1 MKLFSRSITG
11 LAGGILVLGA
21 LATISYLSALGN
33 QQGGGAMGMAG
44 GGIAM
49 MAGGMGGMGMGSGAP
64 SGSMPKEIVI
74 PWEKP
79 VGPPPSWLALKGT
92 TNERED
98 VIRSKLNDRMDIEEK
113 AAALSAVMEFIAD
126 HLDVPIIIDD
136 KALESENITPE
147 EPITFKRSDARVRD
161 ILVQV
166 LEPLQLTYRIHL
178 EAVVITSKK
187 TSANEMR
194 FYDLSAFLPDNSLI
208 TDLLSG
214 IQNMVAPDSW
224 IDAGGTSAMRTVGS
238 MLVVSAPYETHLEIE
253 RFLQEVSKQPVGNM
267 KPRAFVERATPKPA
281 ESEKP
286 AEKPKAN

>member
-1 MKLFSRSITG
+1 
-11 LAGGILVLGA
+11 
-21 LATISYLSALGN
+21 
-33 QQGGGAMGMAG
+33 MGMAG

-49 MAGGMGGMGMGSGAP
+49 MAGGMGGMGMGSGTP

-79 VGPPPSWLALKGT
+79 AGPPPSWLASKGT
-92 TNERED
+92 ANERED
-98 VIRSKLNDRMDIEEK
+98 AIRSKLNDRMDIEEK
-113 AAALSAVMEFIAD
+113 AAPLSAVMEFIAD
-126 HLDVPIIIDD
+126 HLDIPIIIDD
-136 KALESENITPE
+136 KALEAENITPD

-194 FYDLSAFLPDNSLI
+194 FYDLSSFLPNNSLI
-208 TDLLSG
+208 MDLLSG

-267 KPRAFVERATPKPA
+267 KPRAFVERTTAKSV

>member
-1 MKLFSRSITG
+1 MKPYSRSITG

-21 LATISYLSALGN
+21 LATVSYLSALGN
-33 QQGGGAMGMAG
+33 QLGGGAMGMAG
-44 GGIAM
+44 GGMAM
-49 MAGGMGGMGMGSGAP
+49 MAGGMGNVGIGSGAP

-79 VGPPPSWLALKGT
+79 AGPPPSWLALKGT
-92 TNERED
+92 ANERED
-98 VIRSKLNDRMDIEEK
+98 AIRSKLNDRMDIEEK
-113 AAALSAVMEFIAD
+113 AAPITAVMEFIAD
-126 HLDVPIIIDD
+126 HLDIPIIIDD
-136 KALESENITPE
+136 RALEAENITPE

-194 FYDLSAFLPDNSLI
+194 FYDLSSFLPDNSLI
-208 TDLLSG
+208 TDLLAG
-214 IQNMVAPDSW
+214 IQNMVASDSW

-253 RFLQEVSKQPVGNM
+253 RFLQEVSKQPVVNM
-267 KPRAFVERATPKPA
+267 KPRAFVERTTTKPV

-286 AEKPKAN
+286 IEKPKAN

>member
-1 MKLFSRSITG
+1 MKPFSRSITG

-21 LATISYLSALGN
+21 IATVGFLSALGN
-33 QQGGGAMGMAG
+33 QHGGGAMGIAG

-49 MAGGMGGMGMGSGAP
+49 MAGGMGMGSGAP

-79 VGPPPSWLALKGT
+79 AGPPPSWLASKET

-98 VIRSKLNDRMDIEEK
+98 ALRSKLNDRMDIEEN
-113 AAALSAVMEFIAD
+113 AAPLSAVMEFIAD
-126 HLDVPIIIDD
+126 HLDIPVIIDD
-136 KALESENITPE
+136 KALEEENITPD

-187 TSANEMR
+187 ISANEMR
-194 FYDLSAFLPDNSLI
+194 FYDLSSFLPDNSLI

-214 IQNMVAPDSW
+214 VQNMIAPDSW

-238 MLVVSAPYETHLEIE
+238 ILVVSAPYETHLEIE

-267 KPRAFVERATPKPA
+267 KPRAFVERSTPKP
-281 ESEKP
+281 SDGEKP